1 MALTTQQ
8 IQEAYVTFFSRPAD
22 VAGLNYWSSYAG
34 SVADLYATFAKS
46 DEYSSIFDKLSNS
59 QKVAAVYQNLFG
71 RAPELEGL
79 NYWTLQLDTGAVT
92 VAGLALTVAA
102 GAQST
107 DATIVA
113 NRVIAATA
121 FTNELDSGAKA
132 LAYQG
137 DAANTI
143 AKQWLSSVTDDASLA
158 AANTPAKIGAV
169 VASMSGTSTGGATAP
184 QVLKIGQDIL
194 TGTSGNDTFKAL
206 VVQNDS
212 GAQVNTLGSGDILE
226 GGAGVDT
233 LDAKITTGAYINGA
247 SGETMP
253 IHAETNSVEIIKLQ
267 AVNNGNTPGG
277 VSTVVVNA
285 KDMVGVKKIS
295 SDYSD
300 AHLLVQN
307 LTTKGSEKL
316 TDLTVG
322 MSYTNNQG
330 TGNPNFTVKF
340 DQDYLTP
347 ESTSTSPM
355 IDFLAMNEDGYD
367 ASKGAKPLE
376 GVFFRELKFTLNG
389 EKFDLVP
396 LLGENPAGAGA
407 EIVTYA
413 DFLAAVQKALV
424 ALKAANPANA
434 ALQTV
439 TASFGQ
445 KFTTDVDP
453 VTLVLREGTA
463 VRLTVDGLTNGVANT
478 MSVAKTDL
486 EVARAAAATV
496 PNNNRYEIAD
506 NTPPTA
512 GNKLGINV
520 ELEKVGLA
528 GKGGNL
534 IIGSMNDD
542 SGNTWK
548 AGTDT
553 AVKGTTSGIEEFY
566 VTVNGDSTK
575 SSWLN
580 RLESTNNHL
589 RLVTVTTE
597 AAQTGVKGYAN
608 LTVDNLKDV
617 QILDASAF
625 KGDLK
630 VEGVLT
636 SEVVAKYLNIK
647 DQAPAAPAADNV
659 AFVYTG
665 GTGNDSIKLDVSST
679 NFQPEGNITREDFSV
694 NISGGAGNDTI
705 ELTVDGGFSSGIG
718 QAWYANQKLNANMR
732 INAGEGD
739 DTIKTTGSGDVIID
753 AGAGNDTV
761 YADNAGDKGSFV
773 FNNALGSLNVWNL
786 TSDAND
792 GYKLF
797 KSSVAVTFKGFEASA
812 AIIDLRGVV
821 TDLDI
826 NQAIKKA
833 INDDAVLS
841 KLLVAEDGPA
851 NTLVVTSLIDGNL
864 VAADLA
870 VSLVL
875 PTAITPGEAVQ
886 LKTWWNDVTVVDQAS
901 ALAAMTT
908 VKAAFDAKGDYT
920 TEVSSSFSGA
930 SSHVS
935 DNTITGGTGNDVLV
949 LGTGTLSNDTVV
961 YTGLGNGT
969 DSIVNFQAGD
979 VGLVTNA
986 DTIKFSGY
994 GATAVY
1000 VNGTLIAGV
1009 AAAVGQNYITL
1020 TEGTGAA
1027 VGAYTAQQW
1036 TEAGATDT
1044 LVGTIGVLDFG
1055 VSQAF
1060 LAGNFAL

>member
-8 IQEAYVTFFSRPAD
+8 IQSAYVTFFSRPAD

-34 SVADLYATFAKS
+34 SVADLYATFAQSK
-46 DEYSSIFDKLSNS
+46 EYSSIFDKLSNS

-79 NYWTLQLDTGAVT
+79 NYWTLQLDQGNVT
-92 VAGLALTVAA
+92 VDGLALTVAA
-102 GAQST
+102 GAQGS

-113 NRVIAATA
+113 NRVIAATT
-121 FTNELDSGAKA
+121 FTNSLDTGDKA

-137 DAANTI
+137 DAANTV

-158 AANTPAKIGAV
+158 AANTPAKIGSV
-169 VASMSGTSTGGATAP
+169 VDSMSGTSTGGATAA
-184 QVLKIGQDIL
+184 QVLKIGQDTL
-194 TGTSGNDTFKAL
+194 TGTSGNDTFKAS
-206 VVQNDS
+206 VVQNDH
-212 GAQVNTLGSGDILE
+212 GQQVNTFGSGDVLE

-233 LDAKITTGAYINGA
+233 LDAKVTTGAYINGGLQA
-247 SGETMP
+247 MP
-253 IHAETNSVEIIKLQ
+253 IHAETNSIENILFQ
-267 AVNNGNTPGG
+267 AVSNGANTQ
-277 VSTVVVNA
+277 VVVNA
-285 KDMVGVKKIS
+285 EDMVGVKKIS
-295 SDYSD
+295 SNQSE
-300 AHLLVQN
+300 ASLLVQN

-347 ESTSTSPM
+347 ESTRTNPT

-376 GVFFRELKFTLNG
+376 GVFFRQLQFTLNG
-389 EKFDLVP
+389 TKFDLVP
-396 LLGENPAGAGA
+396 YLAENRDGAGA

-424 ALKAANPANA
+424 ELKAANPANA
-434 ALQTV
+434 ALQSV

-463 VRLTVDGLTNGVANT
+463 VRLTVDGLTNGEANT

-486 EVARAAAATV
+486 EVARAAGATV

-528 GKGGNL
+528 GKGGDL
-534 IIGSMNDD
+534 IIGSMNDG
-542 SGNTWK
+542 GNTWK
-548 AGTDT
+548 NGADT
-553 AVKGTTSGIEEFY
+553 VVKGTTSGIEEFY

-589 RLVTVTTE
+589 RVVTVATE
-597 AAQTGVKGYAN
+597 AAQTGAKGYAD

-625 KGDLK
+625 KGNLK
-630 VEGVLT
+630 VNANLT
-636 SEVVAKYLNIK
+636 QEVVEKYLDIK
-647 DQAPAAPAADNV
+647 DQAAAAPAADNK

-665 GTGNDSIKLDVSST
+665 GTGNDSIKLNVSSN
-679 NFQPEGNITREDFSV
+679 NFEKQGNATREDFSV
-694 NISGGAGNDTI
+694 NIAGGAGNDTI
-705 ELTVDGGFSSGIG
+705 ELTVDNGFAFGAG
-718 QAWYANQKLNANMR
+718 TAWYANQKLNANLR

-739 DTIKTTGSGDVIID
+739 DIIKATGSGDVIID

-761 YADNAGDKGSFV
+761 YADNYGPKAAFV
-773 FNNALGSLNVWNL
+773 FNNAAGSIALNDL
-786 TSDAND
+786 QSDANNS
-792 GYKLF
+792 YKLF
-797 KSSVAVTFKGFEASA
+797 KSTVSVNFKGFEASA
-812 AIIDLRGVV
+812 AIADVLGVA

-833 INDDAVLS
+833 INEDAVLS
-841 KLLVAEDGPA
+841 KLLVATDGPA
-851 NTLVVTSLIDGNL
+851 NTLVVTSLIDGAL
-864 VAADLA
+864 VTGDLA
-870 VSLVL
+870 LGLVL
-875 PTAITPGEAVQ
+875 PAAITAGEAAQ
-886 LKTWWNDVTVVDQAS
+886 LKVWWSDAAVVDGTS

-908 VKAAFDAKGDYT
+908 VKTAFDAKADYA
-920 TEVSSSFSGA
+920 TELSDVVGVA
-930 SSHVS
+930 SAHIS
-935 DNTITGGTGNDVLV
+935 DNTITGGAGNDVLV
-949 LGTGTLSNDTVV
+949 LGTGAESNDTLV
-961 YTGLGNGT
+961 YTGLNNGT
-969 DSIVNFQAGD
+969 DSIVNFTAGD
-979 VGLVTNA
+979 VATVLNA
-986 DTIKFSGY
+986 DKIQFTGY
-994 GATAVY
+994 NATAVY
-1000 VNGTLIAGV
+1000 VGGVLVAGT
-1009 AAAVGQNYITL
+1009 AAAVGQSYITL
-1020 TEGTGAA
+1020 VEGTGAA
-1027 VGAYTAQQW
+1027 AGSYTATQF

-1044 LVGTIGVLDFG
+1044 TVGVIGTLDFG
-1055 VSQAF
+1055 ASQVF
-1060 LAGNFAL
+1060 VAGNFAL

>member
-8 IQEAYVTFFSRPAD
+8 IQSAYVTFFSRPAD

-34 SVADLYATFAKS
+34 SVADLYATFAQSK
-46 DEYSSIFDKLSNS
+46 EYSSIFDTLSNS

-79 NYWTLQLDTGAVT
+79 NYWTLQLDQGNVT
-92 VAGLALTVAA
+92 VDGLALTVAA
-102 GAQST
+102 GAQGS

-113 NRVIAATA
+113 NRVIAATT
-121 FTNELDSGAKA
+121 FTNSLDTGDKA

-137 DAANTI
+137 DAANTV

-158 AANTPAKIGAV
+158 AANTPAKIGSV
-169 VASMSGTSTGGATAP
+169 VDSMSGTSTGGSATAP
-184 QVLKIGQDIL
+184 QMLKVTQDVL

-226 GGAGVDT
+226 GGAGTDT
-233 LDAKITTGAYINGA
+233 LDAKITTGAYING
-247 SGETMP
+247 GNGNTMP
-253 IHAETNSVEIIKLQ
+253 IHAETNSIEIIKFQ
-267 AVNNGNTPGG
+267 AVSNSGTGGNQ
-277 VSTVVVNA
+277 VIVNA

-300 AHLLVQN
+300 ANLLVEN

-330 TGNPNFTVKF
+330 TANPSFTVKF
-340 DQDYLTP
+340 DQDYITP
-347 ESTSTSPM
+347 ESTSTSPT

-376 GVFFRELKFTLNG
+376 GVFFRQLQFTLNDQ
-389 EKFDLVP
+389 KFDLVP
-396 LLGENPAGAGA
+396 YLGENAAGAGA

-424 ALKAANPANA
+424 ALKAANAGNA
-434 ALQTV
+434 ALQSV

-463 VRLTVDGLTNGVANT
+463 VRLTVDGLTNGTPNSMRVD
-478 MSVAKTDL
+478 KTDL

-542 SGNTWK
+542 GANTWK
-548 AGTDT
+548 GGADTD
-553 AVKGTTSGIEEFY
+553 VKGTTSGIEEFY
-566 VTVNGDSTK
+566 VTVKGDSTK

-580 RLESTNNHL
+580 RMESTNNHL

-597 AAQTGVKGYAN
+597 AAQTGVKGYAD

-625 KGDLK
+625 KGNLK
-630 VEGVLT
+630 VNANLT
-636 SEVVAKYLNIK
+636 QEVVAKYLDIK
-647 DQAPAAPAADNV
+647 DQAAAAPAADNK

-665 GTGNDSIKLDVSST
+665 GTGNDSIKLNVSSN
-679 NFQPEGNITREDFSV
+679 NFDKQGNATREDFSV
-694 NISGGAGNDTI
+694 NIAGGAGNDTI
-705 ELTVDGGFSSGIG
+705 ELTVDNGFAFGAG
-718 QAWYANQKLNANMR
+718 TAWYANQKLNANLR

-739 DTIKTTGSGDVIID
+739 DIIKATGSGDVIID

-761 YADNAGDKGSFV
+761 YADNYGPKAAFV
-773 FNNALGSLNVWNL
+773 FNNAAGSIALNDL
-786 TSDAND
+786 QSDANNS
-792 GYKLF
+792 YKLF
-797 KSSVAVTFKGFEASA
+797 KSTVSVNFKGFEASA
-812 AIIDLRGVV
+812 AIADVRGVA

-833 INDDAVLS
+833 INEDAVLS
-841 KLLVAEDGPA
+841 KLLVATDGPA
-851 NTLVVTSLIDGNL
+851 NTLVVTSLIDGAL
-864 VAADLA
+864 VTGDLA
-870 VSLVL
+870 LGLVL
-875 PTAITPGEAVQ
+875 PAAITAGEAAQ
-886 LKTWWNDVTVVDQAS
+886 LKVWWNDAAVVDGTS

-908 VKAAFDAKGDYT
+908 VKTAFDAKADYA
-920 TEVSSSFSGA
+920 TELSDVVGVA
-930 SSHVS
+930 SAHIS
-935 DNTITGGTGNDVLV
+935 DNTITGGAGNDVLV
-949 LGTGTLSNDTVV
+949 LGTGAESNDTLV
-961 YTGLGNGT
+961 YTGLNNGT
-969 DSIVNFQAGD
+969 DSIVNFTAGD
-979 VGLVTNA
+979 VATVLNA
-986 DTIKFSGY
+986 DKIQFTGY
-994 GATAVY
+994 NATAVY
-1000 VNGTLIAGV
+1000 VGGV
-1009 AAAVGQNYITL
+1009 LVTGAAAAVGQSYITL

-1027 VGAYTAQQW
+1027 AGSYTVQQW
-1036 TEAGATDT
+1036 TEAGADDT

-1055 VSQAF
+1055 ANQAF
-1060 LAGNFAL
+1060 VAGNFAL